1 MTFIRRIVT
10 PPRDARARERSRAM
24 TVARKLFSDADG
36 GFAATAS
43 SDEDGGARAMNARRF
58 AKDDDDDGDEDHP
71 VAYPPVNA
79 PTDEYDVL
87 VCHANVIRFFAL
99 RALQLPP
106 EGWLR
111 LCTMNC
117 SVTHVTISPDGKVSL
132 RSLGDTGHLSVDE
145 VTFGTYTGTNW

>member
-1 MTFIRRIVT
+1 MVSFSILRPFFTET
-10 PPRDARARERSRAM
+10 MMLRA
-24 TVARKLFSDADG
+24 
-36 GFAATAS
+36 
-43 SDEDGGARAMNARRF
+43 
-58 AKDDDDDGDEDHP
+58 GDEDHP
-71 VAYPPVNA
+71 VAYPPVDA

-117 SVTHVTISPDGKVSL
+117 SVTHLTISPDGKVSL

>member
-1 MTFIRRIVT
+1 MASRIENAFKTIFRVPQGQNIRHVSTEI
-10 PPRDARARERSRAM
+10 
-24 TVARKLFSDADG
+24 
-36 GFAATAS
+36 
-43 SDEDGGARAMNARRF
+43 
-58 AKDDDDDGDEDHP
+58 
-71 VAYPPVNA
+71 Y
-79 PTDEYDVL
+79 

>member
-1 MTFIRRIVT
+1 MRYEV
-10 PPRDARARERSRAM
+10 
-24 TVARKLFSDADG
+24 VDG
-36 GFAATAS
+36 GGMSGWRIIYNRDVLTTAGAVAAANGGGATTDGIGA
-43 SDEDGGARAMNARRF
+43 DDGRDDGGAG
-58 AKDDDDDGDEDHP
+58 DDDDD
-71 VAYPPVNA
+71 
-79 PTDEYDVL
+79 EYDVV
-87 VCHANVIRFFAL
+87 VCHANVIRFFCL

-106 EGWLR
+106 EAWLR